1 MGFGSGRLA
10 ALAGRDYH
18 RTPRQIAAALDV
30 PDVSRHSYNLMRHPL
45 AAGSLLF
52 AVALGASCR
61 YRPSAA
67 PTPAVAH
74 EDYCW
79 AYVQSSPF
87 PADSVAARFANA
99 FTVAG
104 LTNARWDHQG
114 DTAWATAAPT
124 ELPGPPGG
132 VQFTSR
138 VVGYQKGTNTHYRL
152 YVTVQAPPQG
162 WQVADTAD
170 GAATRRII
178 GACSAIAKAA
188 GVHATTPRAATGEES
203 LSVWARK

>member
-1 MGFGSGRLA
+1 
-10 ALAGRDYH
+10 
-18 RTPRQIAAALDV
+18 
-30 PDVSRHSYNLMRHPL
+30 MRHPL
-45 AAGSLLF
+45 AAGSLLL
-52 AVALGASCR
+52 AVAIGASCR
-61 YRPSAA
+61 HRPLAA
-67 PTPAVAH
+67 PTPAVAQ

-99 FTVAG
+99 FSVVG

-114 DTAWATAAPT
+114 DTAWATAALT

-132 VQFTSR
+132 VQFASR
-138 VVGYQKGTNTHYRL
+138 VVGYQKGINTHYRF

-162 WQVADTAD
+162 WQKADTAD
-170 GAATRRII
+170 AAATRRLL

-188 GVHATTPRAATGEES
+188 AVQATAPRVATGEES
-203 LSVWARK
+203 LSVWGRK